1 MLLGLTFPGIIPH
14 SDCSSESMGVSVP
27 LLVLVLIYSCWSL
40 HTRDWNEREI
50 ITNLSLVEGKVFPF
64 ENFNPFIARREDGS
78 DFVSVALVDHPGWI
92 GMALNSFFSLI
103 KFQSRHSITI
113 LTVNNPEIANI
124 FRRLGFYAYDAG
136 DLVTTFPPDFQP
148 AKILS
153 WSWNEI
159 IFLRFNL
166 WMEAFKRNIGFCS
179 LDLDVTYNQ
188 NVFFGPEKEKD
199 GTYSDISIQGMQL
212 PLDHGKEEAV
222 PCKATSLH
230 FLTIFPF
237 SYPLR

>member
-1 MLLGLTFPGIIPH
+1 M
-14 SDCSSESMGVSVP
+14 
-27 LLVLVLIYSCWSL
+27 
-40 HTRDWNEREI
+40 
-50 ITNLSLVEGKVFPF
+50 
-64 ENFNPFIARREDGS
+64 
-78 DFVSVALVDHPGWI
+78 
-92 GMALNSFFSLI
+92 
-103 KFQSRHSITI
+103 
-113 LTVNNPEIANI
+113 NNPEIANI

-188 NVFFGPEKEKD
+188 NVFFGPEKD
-199 GTYSDISIQGMQL
+199 GTYSDISMQGMQL
-212 PLDHGKEEAV
+212 PLDHRKEEDI
-222 PCKATSLH
+222 PCTAISLH
-230 FLTIFPF
+230 FLIIFPYSLTF
-237 SYPLR
+237 SFTYPLR